1 MSAPLSIH
9 DLSALKRQN
18 KEIEEALTKAVSS
31 LKDLGLHDEGIDR
44 PFEFCKTT
52 GSHRSLKHSAPVH
65 DRRRSDEAQSAVM
78 QMQAA
83 QAMHEEYEALIADM
97 SNEMKLL
104 RMELSRKVASATK
117 DTAAIVNLSAQL
129 KASTVDLQARTTALT
144 ECMDRIQALET
155 TVESQTRAI
164 LTKETELKQLE
175 ADLTDLR
182 RQVRAA
188 AAAADTQ
195 KGELVVLQRSLD
207 GERSGRKK
215 AEKRAADLDAKVKVL
230 HGQCAVLEQT
240 HATFAAVDAE
250 HRKDMQLV
258 VDQLEETKGMLSR
271 VQVDMSNRIARRDTR
286 ISRLK
291 MAVMDFQ
298 REKKQWQ
305 DQVDRFKKALEEAA
319 TADDRVHIER
329 MTCKRLVQHCVHP
342 LCVADASCRWTKQ
355 KLQLPRTPQ
364 GVFASKK
371 KSRICA
377 PNAL

>member
-1 MSAPLSIH
+1 
-9 DLSALKRQN
+9 
-18 KEIEEALTKAVSS
+18 
-31 LKDLGLHDEGIDR
+31 
-44 PFEFCKTT
+44 
-52 GSHRSLKHSAPVH
+52 
-65 DRRRSDEAQSAVM
+65 
-78 QMQAA
+78 
-83 QAMHEEYEALIADM
+83 
-97 SNEMKLL
+97 
-104 RMELSRKVASATK
+104 
-117 DTAAIVNLSAQL
+117 
-129 KASTVDLQARTTALT
+129 
-144 ECMDRIQALET
+144 MDRIQALET

-175 ADLTDLR
+175 SDLTDLR

-240 HATFAAVDAE
+240 HATFAAVSDDRSIVEWMTGRECFHRGTKVDAE